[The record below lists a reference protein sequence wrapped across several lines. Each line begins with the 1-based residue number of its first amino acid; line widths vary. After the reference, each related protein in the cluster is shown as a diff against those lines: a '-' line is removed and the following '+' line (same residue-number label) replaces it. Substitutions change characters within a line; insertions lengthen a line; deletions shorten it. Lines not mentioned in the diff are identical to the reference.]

1 MNRAK
6 IVRKSCEILW
16 REKAVDIYNEL
27 FEKRDLKYREF
38 NSKLIPNIEKE
49 TMIGVRIPDLRKVE
63 KNLSMEEKEEFL
75 LDLPHKY
82 FEENILHGII
92 LSNMK
97 DYDKVV
103 SYLERFLPYVDNWAV
118 CDIIS
123 PKIFKKNREKA
134 IVNILSWIKS
144 NHTYTCRFGI
154 GMIMELYL
162 EEGYLKKEYLD
173 IIAKIRTKEYY
184 INMMR
189 AWTFQAA
196 LAKRWEDTI
205 IYIEKGMLDDFT
217 HNKTISKS
225 CESYRIDKGKKEYLK
240 TLRRK

>member
-1 MNRAK
+1 M
-6 IVRKSCEILW
+6 IQ
-16 REKAVDIYNEL
+16 EKL
-27 FEKRDLKYREF
+27 FEYQDLGYREF
-38 NSKLIPNIEKE
+38 NSKLIPNIDKK
-49 TMIGVRIPDLRKVE
+49 TMIGVRIPDIRKIE
-63 KNLSMEEKEEFL
+63 KSLNIEEKKEFL
-75 LDLPHKY
+75 LKLPHKY
-82 FEENILHGII
+82 FEENMLHGII
-92 LSNMK
+92 ISNMK
-97 DYDKVV
+97 DYDKVII
-103 SYLERFLPYVDNWAV
+103 SLEKFLPYVDNWAV

-144 NHTYTCRFGI
+144 DHTYICRFGI
-154 GMIMELYL
+154 GMIMQLYL
-162 EEGYLKKEYLD
+162 EDEYFKKSYLD

-196 LAKRWEDTI
+196 LAKRWEDAI

-225 CESYRIDKGKKEYLK
+225 CDSLKIGKDKKEYLK

>member
-1 MNRAK
+1 M
-6 IVRKSCEILW
+6 IQ
-16 REKAVDIYNEL
+16 EKL
-27 FEKRDLKYREF
+27 FEYQDLGYREF
-38 NSKLIPNIEKE
+38 NSKLIPNIDKK
-49 TMIGVRIPDLRKVE
+49 TMIGVRIPDIRKIE
-63 KNLSMEEKEEFL
+63 KSLNIEEKKEFL
-75 LDLPHKY
+75 LKLPHKY
-82 FEENILHGII
+82 FEENMLHGII
-92 LSNMK
+92 ISNMK
-97 DYDKVV
+97 DYDKVII
-103 SYLERFLPYVDNWAV
+103 SLEKFLPYVDNWAV

-144 NHTYTCRFGI
+144 DHTYICRFGI
-154 GMIMELYL
+154 GMIMPLYL
-162 EEGYLKKEYLD
+162 EDEYFKKSYLD

-196 LAKRWEDTI
+196 LAKRWEDAI

-225 CESYRIDKGKKEYLK
+225 CDSLKIGKDKKEYLK